1 VTEALTSIYR
11 IEGGRGLMTG
21 LGATLARDVPF
32 SAVYYAVYTQLKQF
46 QTGVSSI
53 NVEKTQI
60 TEKKVKS
67 IFTFDISGLFSRPWA
82 RISVVDFW
90 QGSLP
95 RWSLIRPMLSRLPCS
110 YSRHAINIAHVKLSF
125 PYTVAWELKVSF
137 LV

>member
-95 RWSLIRPMLSRLPCS
+95 RWSLIRLMLSRLPCS